1 MKETIFASE
10 LSDKKVVDTSG
21 SDIGVLDHLRVEPTT
36 GDLTDLLVR
45 PMPNL
50 NVGEFETSGPLIVLP
65 FAAVKAVKDVI
76 VVDSARLQMVRES
89 SAAIAE
95 ERSGE
100 RGMVKAK
107 SESPEEG
114 GRVKAPST
122 RQQRGGAPGDER
134 ARRKV
139 SSVTEQPAPAEKS
152 SKLEA
157 PREHEKAGRVKAPSP
172 IPEKR
177 GAAGD
182 ERARRTVSRVKEQP
196 VPAEQSSELE
206 APGDQRAASGTS
218 EQGSSEGERRTAQ
231 ANEWAQRRLLRG
243 MQPPAFEHPAFRRPA
258 SEKRQGAGEPQ
269 EPPKGEQQ

>member
-134 ARRKV
+134 ARR
-139 SSVTEQPAPAEKS
+139 
-152 SKLEA
+152 
-157 PREHEKAGRVKAPSP
+157 
-172 IPEKR
+172 
-177 GAAGD
+177 
-182 ERARRTVSRVKEQP
+182 TVSRVKEQP

-243 MQPPAFEHPAFRRPA
+243 TQPPAFEHPAFRRPA